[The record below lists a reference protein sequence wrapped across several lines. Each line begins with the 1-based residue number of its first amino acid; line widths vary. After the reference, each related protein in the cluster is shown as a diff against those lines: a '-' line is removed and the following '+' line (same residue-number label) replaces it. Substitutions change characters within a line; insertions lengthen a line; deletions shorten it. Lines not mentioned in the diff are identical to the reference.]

1 MLKKPNTANLILS
14 HRLTQSKREKHP
26 NQNLWRQKQPIA
38 NFTPTFIT
46 RHLIAHPTYIDYV
59 TCQKLKSLF
68 IFRSNCIFFLETT
81 VYLRTRKAVNSK
93 TIQKQI
99 SGYYGWLH
107 SIHKPRSCIFYMHFI
122 KLQSFAKNIWN
133 LLGFIEDLNLK

>member
-59 TCQKLKSLF
+59 TCQILKALF

-93 TIQKQI
+93 AIQKQI

-107 SIHKPRSCIFYMHFI
+107 YSRLSIKHGLAFFYMHFI
-122 KLQSFAKNIWN
+122 KLQSLQKIFGIY
-133 LLGFIEDLNLK
+133 